1 MNIGFYAKSIVTII
15 AAGLGILV
23 AALADN
29 TVSALEYVNIGIALV
44 TAIGVYLIPNLPAG
58 PATVGKTFVAAAGAA
73 LAALATVLATT
84 LDFSAVSSSDWLSVL
99 LAAGA
104 AIGVY
109 IIPNEKPTT
118 TNVVYN
124 NSIIGTSKSAR

>member
-29 TVSALEYVNIGIALV
+29 FVSSLEYVNIGIALV

-58 PATVGKTFVAAAGAA
+58 PAKVGKTFVAAAGAG
-73 LAALATVLATT
+73 LAALATILATT
-84 LDFSAVSSSDWLSVL
+84 LDFSVVTSSDWLSVL

-109 IIPNEKPTT
+109 IVPNEPKAIEA
-118 TNVVYN
+118 NKVVVVETVN
-124 NSIIGTSKSAR
+124 AGQ